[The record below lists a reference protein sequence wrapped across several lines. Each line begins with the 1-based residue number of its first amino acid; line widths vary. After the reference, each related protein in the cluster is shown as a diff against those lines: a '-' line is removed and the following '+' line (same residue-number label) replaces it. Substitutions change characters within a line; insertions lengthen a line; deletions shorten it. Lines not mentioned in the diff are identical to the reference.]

1 MNVRIELTGSVVA
14 RTGTR
19 DARVAVPESATVADV
34 IEKLGEK
41 RGPQA
46 RAGILGERGF
56 RSDVRVVRESKD
68 ATEPVST
75 RSTVEAGDTVRVQ
88 PNA

>member
-19 DARVAVPESATVADV
+19 DAHVAVPESATVADV

-46 RAGILGERGF
+46 SAGILDERGF

-68 ATEPVST
+68 ATEPVSM
-75 RSTVEAGDTVRVQ
+75 RSTVESGDTVRVQ
-88 PNA
+88 PTA